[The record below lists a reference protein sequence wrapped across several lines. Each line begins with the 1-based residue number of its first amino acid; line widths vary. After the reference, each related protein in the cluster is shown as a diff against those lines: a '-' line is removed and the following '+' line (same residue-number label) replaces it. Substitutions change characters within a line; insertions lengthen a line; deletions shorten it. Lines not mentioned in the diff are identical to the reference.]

1 MDGFTKVGLLVVSLI
16 YFSCGNSPTEKRETP
31 TEGSIKIGV
40 EDAYKLLLDT
50 EIYTFESLYVKAK
63 VKAIAGAEGDLIEL
77 LKKDSVRFVVIGREL
92 TQAEKDYFKAQKIFP
107 KSTKI
112 GYDGLTFVVNREAPD
127 SNFSYSQLQ
136 QLVTGNIQTWSQ
148 LQSKIGKDSMQ
159 VVFDNPR
166 SGNVRFLMESLGIN
180 KLASSCYAV
189 KSNEEVINYVKKNK
203 YAIGIVGSNWISDP
217 QDTVSE
223 HVLKSVKIAGI
234 SSKNDP
240 TAALGYTRPYQ
251 GYIADGS
258 YPFKRPI
265 YIVSRELGT
274 RLGTGFASFVAGEKG
289 QRIVLRSGLVPAYG
303 VVRLVNVNS
312 E

>member
-1 MDGFTKVGLLVVSLI
+1 MNSLSGITLLFASVI
-16 YFSCGNSPTEKRETP
+16 FFSCGTPSDGKKETA
-31 TEGSIKIGV
+31 TQGSIAIGV
-40 EDAYKLLLDT
+40 EDAYKLLVDS
-50 EIYTFESLYVKAK
+50 EIFMFESLYVKAR
-63 VKAIAGAEGDLIEL
+63 VKAIAGSEGDLIDL
-77 LKKDSVRFVVIGREL
+77 LKKDSVRLVVLGREL
-92 TQAEKDYFKAQKIFP
+92 TEAEKNYFKSQKISP
-107 KSTKI
+107 KATKI
-112 GYDGLTFVVNREAPD
+112 GYDGLTFVVNPEAPD

-148 LQSKIGKDSMQ
+148 LKGKDGKDSIR

-166 SGNVRFLMESLGIN
+166 SGNARFLLESLGIN
-180 KLASSCYAV
+180 KFGSSCYAV
-189 KSNEEVINYVKKNK
+189 KSNEEVINYVKGNKNS
-203 YAIGIVGSNWISDP
+203 IGIVGSNWISDP
-217 QDTVSE
+217 QDSVSE

-240 TAALGYTRPYQ
+240 TAALGFIRPYQ

-265 YIVSRELGT
+265 FIVSRELGT

-289 QRIVLRSGLVPAYG
+289 QRILLRSGLVPAYG